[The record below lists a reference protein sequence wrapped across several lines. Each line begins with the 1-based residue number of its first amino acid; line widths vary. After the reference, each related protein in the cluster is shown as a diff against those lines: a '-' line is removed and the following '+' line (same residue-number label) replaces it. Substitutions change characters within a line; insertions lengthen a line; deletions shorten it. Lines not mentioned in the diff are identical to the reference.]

1 MLGTK
6 FTMNTR
12 DKRKKSGVT
21 EINLTSLID
30 VSLTLVIIFMVSF
43 PLVMQSGI
51 NVSAPSMRKA
61 QTQMEET
68 ELKAEINLKEDGT
81 LELNGYIIDADSLAD
96 TLKTLIEASK
106 EKLVVVSA
114 EPNVLHDRVVGI
126 LDQAKQLGARQLSI
140 IKRKK

>member
-51 NVSAPSMRKA
+51 NVSTPSMRKA

-81 LELNGYIIDADSLAD
+81 LELNGYIIDPDSLTD

-126 LDQAKQLGARQLSI
+126 LDQAKQLGAQQLSI

>member
-12 DKRKKSGVT
+12 DNRKKSGVT

-51 NVSAPSMRKA
+51 NVSTPSMRKA

-81 LELNGYIIDADSLAD
+81 LELNGYIIDPDSLTD

-126 LDQAKQLGARQLSI
+126 LDQAKQLGAQQLSI